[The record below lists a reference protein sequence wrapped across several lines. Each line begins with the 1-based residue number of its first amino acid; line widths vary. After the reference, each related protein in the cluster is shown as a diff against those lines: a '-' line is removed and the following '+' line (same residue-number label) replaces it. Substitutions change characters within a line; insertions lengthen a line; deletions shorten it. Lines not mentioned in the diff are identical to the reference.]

1 MTTRNHKI
9 VTGVFALVALFVVAG
24 CSGDALSTRVD
35 PSRDVII
42 IGNAR
47 GFMFD
52 PSAHPV
58 FEASPDTAQT
68 RLPSVVGKWGI
79 DATKPVP
86 YRAAERKNYERAWP
100 MAWGS
105 VKLDDYLSKQENK

>member
-1 MTTRNHKI
+1 MRCSRCW
-9 VTGVFALVALFVVAG
+9 ALPGAIRRWRSPWIPAG
-24 CSGDALSTRVD
+24 CHH
-35 PSRDVII
+35 

-58 FEASPDTAQT
+58 LEASPNAAET
-68 RLPSVVGKWGI
+68 RVPSVVGKWGI

-100 MAWGS
+100 IAWGD
-105 VKLDDYLSKQENK
+105 VKLEDYL

>member
-1 MTTRNHKI
+1 MRSSRSWALPGAIRRWRSPWIRTLIFTTR
-9 VTGVFALVALFVVAG
+9 A
-24 CSGDALSTRVD
+24 TRVD
-35 PSRDVII
+35 PSRDVTI

-52 PSAHPV
+52 PSAHPIL
-58 FEASPDTAQT
+58 EASPDAAQT
-68 RLPSVVGKWGI
+68 RVPSVVGKWGI

-100 MAWGS
+100 IAWGD
-105 VKLDDYLSKQENK
+105 VKLEDYL

>member
-1 MTTRNHKI
+1 
-9 VTGVFALVALFVVAG
+9 
-24 CSGDALSTRVD
+24 VD
-35 PSRDVII
+35 PSRDVTV

-58 FEASPDTAQT
+58 VEASPDAVHT
-68 RLPSVVGKWGI
+68 RMPSVVGKWAI

-100 MAWGS
+100 IGWGS
-105 VKLDDYLSKQENK
+105 VKIEDYL